1 MTEKNEDIHLFIV
14 EEAYSRSRVKQNF
27 STTASVLEDIF
38 GAYFKSKS
46 F

>member
-1 MTEKNEDIHLFIV
+1 MTEKTEDIHLFIV

-27 STTASVLEDIF
+27 STTVSVLEGIF
-38 GAYFKSKS
+38 GADFKSKS